1 MIKTETFS
9 FWEQIFWKENWDT
22 KKYEKSGD
30 RSFWI
35 SLTILTTFFSGTQLL
50 FTLNDLFG
58 SFSQF
63 SARTVSSRQH

>member
-9 FWEQIFWKENWDT
+9 FWEQIFWKGNRDT

-35 SLTILTTFFSGTQLL
+35 PLTILTIFLVVHNFCLPLTTYLAAFPNF
-50 FTLNDLFG
+50 
-58 SFSQF
+58 
-63 SARTVSSRQH
+63 RQEL